1 MKVWGRRRFC
11 CLCSGVEGGG
21 DCGLGDWLVFKDK
34 WSNFDFIG
42 LECVVKVVCEL
53 EYLCYV
59 KDVLNL
65 V

>member
-1 MKVWGRRRFC
+1 M
-11 CLCSGVEGGG
+11 
-21 DCGLGDWLVFKDK
+21 FKDK